1 MRFNSLLEWLRWQE
15 SFHPKTIDL
24 GLDRARKT
32 FKGVIQNRPLPFTIT
47 VGGTNGKGSCV
58 ALLETMLGIEGYRV
72 GSYTSPHIVRYNER
86 IKVNGKLV
94 DDDAICRSFDRIDE
108 ARGDVSLSYFE
119 FSTLAALDIF
129 SRCRLDVQIL
139 EVGLGG
145 RLDAVNIIDPDSVI
159 ISSIGIDHIDWL
171 GQDREMIGFE
181 KAGVFRPG
189 VPAVI
194 GDPNPPN
201 SLLKSAMEKKA
212 LVHLLGRDFS
222 FQRDESSWSWYG
234 QTRSRKKLPIPAL
247 HGEHQIF
254 NASAVLQTLEVI
266 RSERPVSDEAIRQG
280 LSKVNLPGRFQ
291 WVPGDPP
298 ILLDVAHNPQ
308 AAVALANSLEEF
320 AADRPVHAVFSVMG
334 DKDIKGVVSPMKSII
349 DHWYVAPLPTPRGAD
364 PTRIVQAIVDCK
376 IEQSKATI
384 YNQFREAL
392 NAAKTACRKDGLVVV
407 FGSFFLISEYFAIND
422 SGGEWID
429 S

>member
-1 MRFNSLLEWLRWQE
+1 MRFNSLSEWLNWQE

-32 FKGVIQNRPLPFTIT
+32 FREVLHDRVLPFTIT

-72 GSYTSPHIVRYNER
+72 GSYTSPHILQYNER
-86 IKVNGKLV
+86 IRVNGNPV
-94 DDDAICRSFDRIDE
+94 EDDAICQSFDRIDN
-108 ARGDVSLSYFE
+108 ARGNVSLSYFE

-145 RLDAVNIIDPDSVI
+145 RLDAVNIVDPDSVI

-189 VPAVI
+189 VPAII
-194 GDPNPPN
+194 GDPNPPD
-201 SLLKSAMEKKA
+201 SLLKSAEEQNT
-212 LVHLLGRDFS
+212 LLYQMGRDFS

-234 QTRSRKKLPIPAL
+234 HTRSRKNLPIPAL
-247 HGEHQIF
+247 HGEHQFF
-254 NASAVLQTLEVI
+254 NASAVLQTLDVI
-266 RSERPVSDEAIRQG
+266 QNERPVLDNAIRQG
-280 LSKVNLPGRFQ
+280 LSKVSLPGRFQ
-291 WVPGDPP
+291 WIPGEPS
-298 ILLDVAHNPQ
+298 IVLDVAHNPQ

-320 AADRPVHAVFSVMG
+320 VVDRQIHAVFSVMG
-334 DKDIKGVVSPMKSII
+334 DKDIKGIVNPMKSII
-349 DHWYVAPLPTPRGAD
+349 THWYIAPLPTPRGAD
-364 PTRIVQAIVDCK
+364 PACIVQAIVDCK
-376 IEQSKATI
+376 IERSKATI
-384 YNQFREAL
+384 YGEFREAL
-392 NAAKTACRKDGLVVV
+392 SAAKTASGKDSLVVV
-407 FGSFFLISEYFAIND
+407 FGSFFQISEYVAIDD
-422 SGGEWID
+422 SGVV
-429 S
+429 